1 MSEPAHNFKF
11 PQIYNYLLTIK
22 HAEISEEG
30 GYHEISCILRE
41 KFSSWK
47 EMEEHQWENVE
58 VSGGGKIIKFN
69 AEMKEM
75 IFHTCS
81 EKDKSIYKEWQKIP
95 RSSHNRTEREKYV
108 VDEHKKIV
116 DKVHKKYLRICV
128 KAFGPICGKCKDK
141 SKSSFFTNCK
151 CEAGICEEC
160 LETLIRSKP
169 GHRGSFA
176 LCFNNKCQK
185 RINVFTNRSG
195 REHSITT
202 LLGYEEY
209 ESDEEEDDNTSH
221 EENENEMSR
230 KRARESYESSNPISS
245 HVSDCQEISRPVSRS
260 SSNVASSSQEMSRPS
275 SSSSS
280 NVASPSQEMS
290 RPSPN
295 SSSNVASPSQEMSRP
310 SPSSRSDRYQ
320 IIIEDLKATICQH
333 EATIRQN
340 EATFRQKDATIRQQ
354 DATIRQQAA
363 TNRLL
368 EAEIM
373 CLRNRSDL

>member
-95 RSSHNRTEREKYV
+95 RSSQNRTEREKYV
-108 VDEHKKIV
+108 VGEHKKIA
-116 DKVHKKYLRICV
+116 DKIHKKYIRICV

-160 LETLIRSKP
+160 LETLIQSKP

-195 REHSITT
+195 KEHSITT

-209 ESDEEEDDNTSH
+209 ESDEEDDYNTSH

-260 SSNVASSSQEMSRPS
+260 SSNVASPSQEISRASPS
-275 SSSSS
+275 SS
-280 NVASPSQEMS
+280 
-290 RPSPN
+290 
-295 SSSNVASPSQEMSRP
+295 
-310 SPSSRSDRYQ
+310 SDRYQ
-320 IIIEDLKATICQH
+320 IIIEDLKATIRQHEATNCQHEATNCQH
-333 EATIRQN
+333 EATICQY

-354 DATIRQQAA
+354 AATI
-363 TNRLL
+363 RLL

>member
-95 RSSHNRTEREKYV
+95 RSSQNRTEREKYV
-108 VDEHKKIV
+108 VGEHKKIA
-116 DKVHKKYLRICV
+116 DKIHKKYIRICV

-160 LETLIRSKP
+160 LETLIQSKP
-169 GHRGSFA
+169 GHSGSFA
-176 LCFNNKCQK
+176 LCFNNKGG
-185 RINVFTNRSG
+185 I
-195 REHSITT
+195 
-202 LLGYEEY
+202 
-209 ESDEEEDDNTSH
+209 
-221 EENENEMSR
+221 
-230 KRARESYESSNPISS
+230 ARP
-245 HVSDCQEISRPVSRS
+245 
-260 SSNVASSSQEMSRPS
+260 
-275 SSSSS
+275 
-280 NVASPSQEMS
+280 
-290 RPSPN
+290 
-295 SSSNVASPSQEMSRP
+295 
-310 SPSSRSDRYQ
+310 
-320 IIIEDLKATICQH
+320 
-333 EATIRQN
+333 
-340 EATFRQKDATIRQQ
+340 
-354 DATIRQQAA
+354 
-363 TNRLL
+363 
-368 EAEIM
+368 
-373 CLRNRSDL
+373 